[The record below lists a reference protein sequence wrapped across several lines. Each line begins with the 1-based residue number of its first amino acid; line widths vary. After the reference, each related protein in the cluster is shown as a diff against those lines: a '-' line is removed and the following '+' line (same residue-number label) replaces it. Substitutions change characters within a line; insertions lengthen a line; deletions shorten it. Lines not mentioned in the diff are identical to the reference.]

1 MNTFSTLSSPSKK
14 LLNFEEF
21 TPAKVMVGC
30 DINGWLET
38 HKKSPLPQPKRKPPK
53 CFHMRINADNRSKEN
68 APPAIKPV
76 SSTHASN
83 SQNML
88 SIIKL
93 KVQMEAFSTKCKTS
107 ETKNNSIGG
116 NKKSQ
121 DQIEVDV
128 SAFEEGVGRQELVKK
143 GENAIDQ
150 FFHIYEAQSSQPLN
164 MQGGLMSDKL

>member
-1 MNTFSTLSSPSKK
+1 MILINTVNFRIKRLKVTVIHINKINSNSSLPNFKMNTFSTLSSPSKK

-53 CFHMRINADNRSKEN
+53 CFHMRINADNKTKEN
-68 APPAIKPV
+68 VPPSIKPI
-76 SSTHASN
+76 STHAPN
-83 SQNML
+83 NQNML

-107 ETKNNSIGG
+107 ETKKNSIVG

-121 DQIEVDV
+121 D
-128 SAFEEGVGRQELVKK
+128 
-143 GENAIDQ
+143 
-150 FFHIYEAQSSQPLN
+150 
-164 MQGGLMSDKL
+164 